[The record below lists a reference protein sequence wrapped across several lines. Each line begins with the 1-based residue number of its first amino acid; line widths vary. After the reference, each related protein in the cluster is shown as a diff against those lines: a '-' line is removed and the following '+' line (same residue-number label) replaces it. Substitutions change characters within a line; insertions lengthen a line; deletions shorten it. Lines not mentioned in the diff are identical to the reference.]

1 MPTLYRDRFATRDG
15 RARLTAR
22 PYLLPGEQPDAAFPY
37 LLVTGRRAEQYN
49 SGSMTRRT
57 GNARLLDS
65 EPFDIGPADA
75 AALGV
80 SDGEPIE
87 LVSRHGRAVMP
98 VRVTDEVEPGQVFAS
113 FHFPTA
119 GVNALTSSLADEV
132 TGCPEY
138 KVTAVRLRLL
148 DDRRDCED
156 QGPSSRG

>member
-87 LVSRHGRAVMP
+87 LVSRHGRAVI
-98 VRVTDEVEPGQVFAS
+98 S
-113 FHFPTA
+113 PT
-119 GVNALTSSLADEV
+119 
-132 TGCPEY
+132 
-138 KVTAVRLRLL
+138 R
-148 DDRRDCED
+148 
-156 QGPSSRG
+156 SSRARSSPASTSRPQASTPSPRRSRTR